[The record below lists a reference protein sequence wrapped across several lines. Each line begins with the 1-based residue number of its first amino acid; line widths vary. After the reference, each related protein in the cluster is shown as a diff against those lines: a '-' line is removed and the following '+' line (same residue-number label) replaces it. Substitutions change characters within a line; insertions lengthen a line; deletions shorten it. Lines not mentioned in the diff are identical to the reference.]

1 MKRLNILAIFILLL
15 GIFSACASNAN
26 NDTDSD
32 DTATE
37 EITEEMNNDNGV
49 LDDDDDNVDSTNVP
63 NVNEDDE
70 YIESQMKNL
79 NFTEIEIDIS
89 YGEDR
94 DFELSIDR
102 DDDTGRYEIE
112 IEDDINNTLFK
123 GREAL
128 DQIFPRLET
137 LEITKDSEDM
147 DVIEQVLNAFDLPDD
162 YHEFDIEVIFD
173 DGSRI
178 DFEHRK

>member
-49 LDDDDDNVDSTNVP
+49 LDDDDDNVDSANAP

-89 YGEDR
+89 YGENR

-112 IEDDINNTLFK
+112 FEDDINNIFSK

-137 LEITKDSEDM
+137 LEITKDSDNM

-162 YHEFDIEVIFD
+162 YIEFDIEVTFK